1 MKKRTESRGKVG
13 KQKLVEEKGQR
24 RMTKERN
31 IKTENTFNTPE
42 NQVEWVDTNG
52 KIYNS
57 IFTFKKDVP
66 IEIKWLTSLKRE

>member
-13 KQKLVEEKGQR
+13 EGAIRNVGTQKEIVTKQKLVEEKGQR

-42 NQVEWVDTNG
+42 NQIEWVDKMKN
-52 KIYNS
+52 IQ
-57 IFTFKKDVP
+57 
-66 IEIKWLTSLKRE
+66 

>member
-42 NQVEWVDTNG
+42 NQIEWVDKMKN
-52 KIYNS
+52 IQ
-57 IFTFKKDVP
+57 
-66 IEIKWLTSLKRE
+66 